1 MNEGTSESKGNKRLK
16 VTTKEEIKEP
26 DMSMIY
32 ISQPSPLAPTV
43 AFFQER
49 QQLGHRFLKVVAV
62 VV

>member
-49 QQLGHRFLKVVAV
+49 QQLGHRF
-62 VV
+62 